1 MDLTDKIAN
10 LPQKPGIYQ
19 YKDATGKI
27 IYVGKA
33 IKLRNRVRSYF
44 NKLKQHDAKTRALV
58 GRIEDVEV
66 IVTDSEAEALILE
79 DTLIKK
85 HKPRYNINLKDDKS
99 YPYVKVTSE
108 PYPRIFQTRTVV
120 RDGSK
125 YYGPFTKVGDMHRV
139 LDLIHKLFRLR
150 TCKLNITANT
160 ILEKKHKVCLEFHI
174 KKCDGPC
181 EGLISLQEYNKYVDY
196 AKSILSGKTREL
208 EIYLRDRMEQ
218 LSEEMKFEEAAEAR
232 DQLGAIRQFVSRQ
245 KVVTADLID
254 RDVFGIYR
262 EENTACSLVFTVR
275 EGKLI
280 GRKHF
285 IIKKA
290 DDLPDEEILQRT
302 LDTWYSEQEFVP
314 REIFLP
320 TEPEDIETLSS
331 ILAKKRNGS
340 VSIKIPKIGDKRHLV
355 DLAENNAQYIL
366 KEYLL
371 AITKREQT
379 VPHAVQALQRDL
391 RLKKLPRIIECFDN
405 SHLQGT
411 ELVSSM
417 VCFEDGKPKK
427 SEYRKFK
434 NQSVNKNDDFAAM
447 REAVQRRYT
456 RLINENQRLPDLI
469 VIDGGKGQLSSAVGI
484 LKELGI
490 LEKVTVIGLAKRL
503 EEVFFPGNSEAVL
516 LPRTSSSLRLI
527 QQLRDEAHRFAITY
541 HRQLRSKR
549 TFRTELTDIPGI
561 GAKTAQKLLKEVGSV
576 DAIRNSSIAQLKV
589 HLSEKQAK
597 SIHKYFAEKENNSL
611 DDSSAESES

>member
-1 MDLTDKIAN
+1 MELSEKIAN

-19 YKDATGKI
+19 YKDASGKI
-27 IYVGKA
+27 IYIGKA

-44 NKLKQHDAKTRALV
+44 NKQKQHDAKTRVLV
-58 GRIEDVEV
+58 SKIDDLEF

-85 HKPRYNINLKDDKS
+85 HKPRYNVNLKDDKS

-108 PYPRIFQTRTVV
+108 PYPRIFQTRTIV

-139 LDLIHKLFRLR
+139 LDLIHKIFRLR
-150 TCKLNITANT
+150 TCKLSITSET
-160 ILEKKHKVCLEFHI
+160 IREKKHKICLEFHI

-181 EGLISLQEYNKYVDY
+181 EGLISANDYNKNVEY
-196 AKSILSGKTREL
+196 AKDILSGKTREL
-208 EIYLRDRMEQ
+208 EQFLRERMERF
-218 LSEEMKFEEAAEAR
+218 SEEMKFEEAAEAR
-232 DQLGAIRQFVSRQ
+232 DQLGAVRQFVSRQ

-254 RDVFGIYR
+254 RDVFGICR
-262 EENTACSLVFTVR
+262 EDNTACSLVFTVR

-290 DDLPDEEILQRT
+290 NELSDAEILQRT

-314 REIFLP
+314 KEIYLP
-320 TEPEDIETLSS
+320 SEPEDLETLAA
-331 ILAKKRNGS
+331 ILTEKRKAT
-340 VSIKIPKIGDKRHLV
+340 VQIKIPKIGDKRHLIE
-355 DLAENNAQYIL
+355 LAENNAQYIL
-366 KEYLL
+366 KDYLL

-391 RLKKLPRIIECFDN
+391 RMKKMPRIIECFDN
-405 SHLQGT
+405 SHLHGT

-417 VCFEDGKPKK
+417 VCFEDGKPRK
-427 SEYRKFK
+427 SDYRKFK
-434 NQSVNKNDDFAAM
+434 NQTVNKNDDFAAM
-447 REAVQRRYT
+447 REAIERRYS
-456 RLINENQRLPDLI
+456 RVIKENYRLPDLI
-469 VIDGGKGQLSSAVGI
+469 VIDGGKGQLSSAVGV

-490 LEKVTVIGLAKRL
+490 FEKVTVIGLAKRL
-503 EEVFFPGNSEAVL
+503 EEVFFPGNSEAIL

-549 TFRTELTDIPGI
+549 TFKTELTDIPGI
-561 GAKTAQKLLKEVGSV
+561 GAKTAQKLLIDMGSV
-576 DAIRNSSIAQLKV
+576 EAIRNSSIAQIKV
-589 HLSEKQAK
+589 HIGEKQAQK
-597 SIHKYFAEKENNSL
+597 IHKYFADKENNVL
-611 DDSSAESES
+611 DDTAAESES

>member
-1 MDLTDKIAN
+1 MELKDKIAN

-19 YKDATGKI
+19 YKDSTGKI

-44 NKLKQHDAKTRALV
+44 NKQKQHDAKTRVLV
-58 GRIEDVEV
+58 SKIDDVDV

-85 HKPRYNINLKDDKS
+85 HKPRYNVNLKDDKS
-99 YPYVKVTSE
+99 YPYVKVTNE

-120 RDGSK
+120 RDGAK
-125 YYGPFTKVGDMHRV
+125 YYGPFTKVREMHRV
-139 LDLIHKLFRLR
+139 LDLIHKIFRLR
-150 TCKLNITANT
+150 TCKLNITAET
-160 ILEKKHKVCLEFHI
+160 IKEQKHKICLEFHI

-181 EGLISLQEYNKYVDY
+181 EGLISHENYNKNIAF
-196 AKSILSGKTREL
+196 AKSILSGRTREL
-208 EIYLRDRMEQ
+208 EHYLRERMEI

-290 DDLPDEEILQRT
+290 AELSDDEILQRT
-302 LDTWYSEQEFVP
+302 IDTWYSEQEFVP
-314 REIFLP
+314 KEIFLP
-320 TEPEDIETLSS
+320 TEPNDLETLTA
-331 ILAKKRNGS
+331 ILTEKRKAS
-340 VSIKIPKIGDKRHLV
+340 VHIKIPKIGDKRHLI
-355 DLAENNAQYIL
+355 DLAENNAQYVL

-379 VPHAVQALQRDL
+379 VPHAVQSLQRDL
-391 RLKKLPRIIECFDN
+391 RLKKMPRIIECFDN
-405 SHLQGT
+405 SHLHGT

-427 SEYRKFK
+427 SDYRKYK
-434 NQSVNKNDDFAAM
+434 NQTVNKNDDFAAM
-447 REAVQRRYT
+447 REAVQRRYS
-456 RLINENQRLPDLI
+456 RLINENKRLPDLI
-469 VIDGGKGQLSSAVGI
+469 IIDGGKGQLSSAVGI

-490 LEKVTVIGLAKRL
+490 FDKVAIIGLAKRL

-516 LPRTSSSLRLI
+516 LPKTSSSLRLI

-561 GAKTAQKLLKEVGSV
+561 GAKTATKLLKDIGSV
-576 DAIRNSSIAQLKV
+576 DAIRNCTIAQLKV
-589 HLSEKQAK
+589 HLGEKQAK
-597 SIHKYFAEKENNSL
+597 TVHKYFAEKDIDL
-611 DDSSAESES
+611 DNTTAETES

>member
-19 YKDATGKI
+19 YKDSAGKI

-44 NKLKQHDAKTRALV
+44 NKLKHHDAKTRALV
-58 GRIEDVEV
+58 NKIEDVEV

-99 YPYVKVTSE
+99 YPYVKVTNE
-108 PYPRIFQTRTVV
+108 PYPRIFQTRNVI

-125 YYGPFTKVGDMHRV
+125 YFGPFTKVGDMHRV
-139 LDLIHKLFRLR
+139 LELIHKLFRLR
-150 TCKLNITANT
+150 TCKLNITAET
-160 ILEKKHKVCLEFHI
+160 ILEKKHKVCLEYHI

-181 EGLISLQEYNKYVDY
+181 EGLISQEDYNKNIDY
-196 AKSILSGKTREL
+196 AKSILSGKTRDL
-208 EIYLRDRMEQ
+208 EHYLRKKMEQ
-218 LSEEMKFEEAAEAR
+218 LSEEMKFEEAAQVR

-245 KVVTADLID
+245 KVVTADLVD

-262 EENTACSLVFTVR
+262 EDNTACSLVFTVR

-290 DDLPDEEILQRT
+290 DDLTDEEIVQRT

-314 REIFLP
+314 KEIFLP
-320 TEPEDIETLSS
+320 TEPEDIETLST
-331 ILAKKRNGS
+331 ILAKKRKAS
-340 VSIKIPKIGDKRHLV
+340 VSIKIPKIGEKRHLV

-371 AITKREQT
+371 AIAKREQS

-391 RLKKLPRIIECFDN
+391 RLKRLPRIIECFDN

-434 NQSVNKNDDFAAM
+434 NQTVNKNDDFAAM
-447 REAVQRRYT
+447 SEAVERRYS
-456 RLINENQRLPDLI
+456 RLINEKQRLPDLI
-469 VIDGGKGQLSSAVGI
+469 VIDGGKGQLSSAVSV

-490 LEKVTVIGLAKRL
+490 LDKVAIVGLAKRL

-549 TFRTELTDIPGI
+549 TFKTELTEIPGI
-561 GAKTAQKLLKEVGSV
+561 GAKTAQKLLIDMGSV
-576 DAIRNSSIAQLKV
+576 EAISKSTVAQLKV
-589 HLSEKQAK
+589 HIGEKQAK
-597 SIHKYFAEKENNSL
+597 AIHKYFADKEEEKL
-611 DDSSAESES
+611 DNTSTEAQS

>member
-19 YKDATGKI
+19 YKDDTGKI

-44 NKLKQHDAKTRALV
+44 NKQKQHDAKTRALV
-58 GRIEDVEV
+58 GKIVDVEV

-99 YPYVKVTSE
+99 YPYVKVTNE
-108 PYPRIFQTRTVV
+108 PYPRIFQTRTVI

-125 YYGPFTKVGDMHRV
+125 YYGPFTKVGDLYRV
-139 LDLIHKLFRLR
+139 LDLIHKIFRLR
-150 TCKLNITANT
+150 TCAVSITSET
-160 ILEKKHKVCLEFHI
+160 IREKKHKICLEFHI

-181 EGLISLQEYNKYVDY
+181 EGLISADDYNKNVEY
-196 AKSILSGKTREL
+196 AKGILSGKTREL
-208 EIYLRDRMEQ
+208 EHFLRERMERF
-218 LSEEMKFEEAAEAR
+218 SEEMKFEEAAEAR
-232 DQLGAIRQFVSRQ
+232 DQLGAVRQFVSKQ
-245 KVVTADLID
+245 KVVTSDLVD

-290 DDLPDEEILQRT
+290 EELRDEEILQRT
-302 LDTWYSEQEFVP
+302 LDSWYSEQEFVP
-314 REIFLP
+314 KEIYLP
-320 TEPEDIETLSS
+320 TEPEDIETLTT
-331 ILAKKRNGS
+331 ILADKRKGT
-340 VSIKIPKIGDKRHLV
+340 VHIKIPKIGDKRHLI
-355 DLAENNAQYIL
+355 DLAENNAKYVL

-371 AITKREQT
+371 AVSKREQT
-379 VPHAVQALQRDL
+379 IPHAVQALQRDL
-391 RLKKLPRIIECFDN
+391 RLKKTPRIIECFDN

-417 VCFEDGKPKK
+417 VCFEDGRPKK

-434 NQSVNKNDDFAAM
+434 NQTVNKNDDFAAM
-447 REAVQRRYT
+447 REAVQRRYS
-456 RLINENQRLPDLI
+456 RLINENGRLPDLI

-490 LEKVTVIGLAKRL
+490 FDKVAVIGLAKRL

-561 GAKTAQKLLKEVGSV
+561 GEKTALKLLKDVGSV
-576 DAIRNSSIAQLKV
+576 EAVRNSTIAQLKV
-589 HLSEKQAK
+589 HLGEKQAK
-597 SIHKYFAEKENNSL
+597 TVHQYFAEKENNSL
-611 DDSSAESES
+611 DDTAAETES

>member
-1 MDLTDKIAN
+1 MELSDKIAN

-19 YKDATGKI
+19 YKDESGKI

-33 IKLRNRVRSYF
+33 IKLRNRVRTYF
-44 NKLKQHDAKTRALV
+44 NKLKQHDAKTRVLV
-58 GRIEDVEV
+58 SKIRDLDY

-85 HKPRYNINLKDDKS
+85 HKPRYNVNLKDDKT
-99 YPYVKVTSE
+99 YPYVKVTNE
-108 PYPRIFQTRTVV
+108 PYPRIIQTRTVV

-125 YYGPFTKVGDMHRV
+125 YYGPFTKVGDLYRV
-139 LDLIHKLFRLR
+139 MDLIHKIFRLR
-150 TCKLNITANT
+150 TCKLNITAET
-160 ILEKKHKVCLEFHI
+160 IAEKKHKICLEFHI

-181 EGLISLQEYNKYVDY
+181 EGLISFEDYNKNVDY

-208 EIYLRDRMEQ
+208 EKYLREKMEI

-262 EENTACSLVFTVR
+262 EDNTACSLVFTVR

-290 DDLPDEEILQRT
+290 DELSDEEILQRT
-302 LDTWYSEQEFVP
+302 IDTWYSEQEFVP
-314 REIFLP
+314 KEIFLP
-320 TEPEDIETLSS
+320 SEPEDLETLTA
-331 ILAKKRNGS
+331 ILAEKRKATIH
-340 VSIKIPKIGDKRHLV
+340 IKIPKIGDKRHLI

-391 RLKKLPRIIECFDN
+391 RMKKLPRIIECFDN
-405 SHLQGT
+405 SHLHGT

-427 SEYRKFK
+427 SDYRKFK
-434 NQSVNKNDDFAAM
+434 NQTVNKNDDFAAM
-447 REAVQRRYT
+447 REAVQRRYS
-456 RLINENQRLPDLI
+456 RLINENERLPDLI
-469 VIDGGKGQLSSAVGI
+469 VIDGGKGQLSSAVGV

-490 LEKVTVIGLAKRL
+490 FEKVAIIGLAKRL
-503 EEVFFPGNSEAVL
+503 EEVFFPGNSEALL

-549 TFRTELTDIPGI
+549 TFKTELTDIPGV
-561 GAKTAQKLLKEVGSV
+561 GAKTAIMLLKEMGSV
-576 DAIRNSSIAQLKV
+576 GVISKSSIAQLKV
-589 HLSEKQAK
+589 HLGEKQAK
-597 SIHKYFAEKENNSL
+597 TVHKYFAEKDINL
-611 DDSSAESES
+611 DDTATETQS

>member
-19 YKDATGKI
+19 YKDDTGKI

-44 NKLKQHDAKTRALV
+44 NKQKQHDAKTRALV
-58 GRIEDVEV
+58 GKIADVEV

-99 YPYVKVTSE
+99 YPYVKVTNE

-125 YYGPFTKVGDMHRV
+125 YYGPFTKVGDLYRV
-139 LDLIHKLFRLR
+139 LDLIHKIFRLR
-150 TCKLNITANT
+150 TCALSITSET
-160 ILEKKHKVCLEFHI
+160 IRDKKHKICLEFHI

-181 EGLISLQEYNKYVDY
+181 EGLISADDYNKNVDY

-208 EIYLRDRMEQ
+208 EQFLRERMERF
-218 LSEEMKFEEAAEAR
+218 SEEMKFEEAAEAR
-232 DQLGAIRQFVSRQ
+232 DQLSAVRQFVSKQ
-245 KVVTADLID
+245 KVVTSDLVD

-290 DDLPDEEILQRT
+290 DELRDEEILQRT
-302 LDTWYSEQEFVP
+302 LDSWYSEQEFVP
-314 REIFLP
+314 KEIYLP
-320 TEPEDIETLSS
+320 TEPEDIETLTS
-331 ILAKKRNGS
+331 ILADKRKGT
-340 VSIKIPKIGDKRHLV
+340 VHIKIPKIGDKRHLI
-355 DLAENNAQYIL
+355 DLAENNAKYVL

-371 AITKREQT
+371 AISKREQT
-379 VPHAVQALQRDL
+379 IPHAVQALQRDL
-391 RLKKLPRIIECFDN
+391 RLKKTPRIIECFDN

-417 VCFEDGKPKK
+417 VCFEDGRPKK

-434 NQSVNKNDDFAAM
+434 NQTVNKNDDFAAM
-447 REAVQRRYT
+447 REAVQRRYS
-456 RLINENQRLPDLI
+456 RLINENGRLPDLI

-490 LEKVTVIGLAKRL
+490 FDKVAVIGLAKRL
-503 EEVFFPGNSEAVL
+503 EEVFFPGNSEAIL

-561 GAKTAQKLLKEVGSV
+561 GEKTALKLLKDVGSV
-576 DAIRNSSIAQLKV
+576 EAVRNSTIAQLKV
-589 HLSEKQAK
+589 HLGEKQAK
-597 SIHKYFAEKENNSL
+597 TVHQYFAEKVNNVL
-611 DDSSAESES
+611 NDTAAETES

>member
-19 YKDATGKI
+19 YKDSAGKI

-44 NKLKQHDAKTRALV
+44 NKLKHHDAKTRSLV
-58 GRIEDVEV
+58 NKIEDVEV

-99 YPYVKVTSE
+99 YPYVKVTNE
-108 PYPRIFQTRTVV
+108 PYPRIFQTRNVI

-125 YYGPFTKVGDMHRV
+125 YFGPFTKVGDMHRV
-139 LDLIHKLFRLR
+139 LELIHKLFRLR
-150 TCKLNITANT
+150 TCKLNITAET
-160 ILEKKHKVCLEFHI
+160 ILEKKNKVCLEYHI

-181 EGLISLQEYNKYVDY
+181 EGLISQEDYNKNIDY
-196 AKSILSGKTREL
+196 AKSILSGKTRDL
-208 EIYLRDRMEQ
+208 EHYLRKKMEQ
-218 LSEEMKFEEAAEAR
+218 LSEEMKFEEAAQVR

-245 KVVTADLID
+245 KVVTADLVD

-262 EENTACSLVFTVR
+262 EDNTACSLVFTVR

-290 DDLPDEEILQRT
+290 DDLTDEEIVQRT

-314 REIFLP
+314 KEIFLP
-320 TEPEDIETLSS
+320 TEPEDIETLST
-331 ILAKKRNGS
+331 ILAKKRKAS
-340 VSIKIPKIGDKRHLV
+340 VSIKIPKIGEKRHLV

-371 AITKREQT
+371 AIAKREQS

-391 RLKKLPRIIECFDN
+391 RLKRLPRIIECFDN

-434 NQSVNKNDDFAAM
+434 NQTVNKNDDFAAM
-447 REAVQRRYT
+447 SEAVERRYS
-456 RLINENQRLPDLI
+456 RLINEKQRLPDLI
-469 VIDGGKGQLSSAVGI
+469 VIDGGKGQLSSAVSV

-490 LEKVTVIGLAKRL
+490 LDKVAIVGLAKRL

-549 TFRTELTDIPGI
+549 TFKTELTEIPGI
-561 GAKTAQKLLKEVGSV
+561 GAKTAQKLLIDMGSV
-576 DAIRNSSIAQLKV
+576 EAISKSTVAQLKV
-589 HLSEKQAK
+589 HIGEKQAK
-597 SIHKYFAEKENNSL
+597 AIHKYFADKEEEKL
-611 DDSSAESES
+611 DNTSTEAQS

>member
-19 YKDATGKI
+19 YKDSAGKI

-44 NKLKQHDAKTRALV
+44 NKLKHHDAKTRALV
-58 GRIEDVEV
+58 NKIEDVEV

-99 YPYVKVTSE
+99 YPYVKVTNE
-108 PYPRIFQTRTVV
+108 PYPRIFQTRNVI

-125 YYGPFTKVGDMHRV
+125 YFGPFTKVGDMHRV
-139 LDLIHKLFRLR
+139 LELIHKLFRLR
-150 TCKLNITANT
+150 TCKLNITAET
-160 ILEKKHKVCLEFHI
+160 ILEKKHKVCLEYHI

-181 EGLISLQEYNKYVDY
+181 EGLISQEDYNKNIDY
-196 AKSILSGKTREL
+196 AKSILSGKTRDL
-208 EIYLRDRMEQ
+208 EHYLRKKMEQ
-218 LSEEMKFEEAAEAR
+218 LSEEMKFEEAAQVR

-245 KVVTADLID
+245 KVVTADLVD

-262 EENTACSLVFTVR
+262 EDNTACSLVFTVR

-290 DDLPDEEILQRT
+290 DDLTDEEIVQRT

-314 REIFLP
+314 KEIFLP
-320 TEPEDIETLSS
+320 TEPEDIETLST
-331 ILAKKRNGS
+331 ILAKKRKAS
-340 VSIKIPKIGDKRHLV
+340 VSIKIPKIGEKRHLV

-371 AITKREQT
+371 AIAKREQS

-391 RLKKLPRIIECFDN
+391 RLKRLPRIIECFDN

-434 NQSVNKNDDFAAM
+434 NQTVNKNDDFAAM
-447 REAVQRRYT
+447 SEAVERRYS
-456 RLINENQRLPDLI
+456 RLINEKQRLPDLI
-469 VIDGGKGQLSSAVGI
+469 VIDGGKGQLSSAVSV

-490 LEKVTVIGLAKRL
+490 LDKVAIVGLAKRL

-549 TFRTELTDIPGI
+549 TFKTELTEIPGI
-561 GAKTAQKLLKEVGSV
+561 GAKTAQKLLIDMGSV
-576 DAIRNSSIAQLKV
+576 EAISKSTVAQLKV
-589 HLSEKQAK
+589 HICEKQAK
-597 SIHKYFAEKENNSL
+597 AIHKYFADKEEEKL
-611 DDSSAESES
+611 DNTSTEAQS

>member
-58 GRIEDVEV
+58 GRIEDVEF

-181 EGLISLQEYNKYVDY
+181 EGLIPLQEYNKYVDY
-196 AKSILSGKTREL
+196 AKSILSGKTHEL

-434 NQSVNKNDDFAAM
+434 NQTVNKNDDFAAM

>member
-19 YKDATGKI
+19 YKDSAGKI

-44 NKLKQHDAKTRALV
+44 NKLKHHDAKTRALV
-58 GRIEDVEV
+58 NKIEDVEV

-99 YPYVKVTSE
+99 YPYVKVTNE
-108 PYPRIFQTRTVV
+108 PYPRIFQTRNVI

-125 YYGPFTKVGDMHRV
+125 YFGPFTKVGDMHRV
-139 LDLIHKLFRLR
+139 LELIHKLFRLR
-150 TCKLNITANT
+150 TCKLNITAET
-160 ILEKKHKVCLEFHI
+160 ILEKKNKVCLEYHI

-181 EGLISLQEYNKYVDY
+181 EGLISQEDYNKNIDY
-196 AKSILSGKTREL
+196 AKSILSGKTRDL
-208 EIYLRDRMEQ
+208 EHYLRKKMEQ
-218 LSEEMKFEEAAEAR
+218 LSEEMKFEEAAQVR

-245 KVVTADLID
+245 KVVTADLVD

-262 EENTACSLVFTVR
+262 EDNTACSLVFTVR

-290 DDLPDEEILQRT
+290 EDLTDEEIVQRT

-314 REIFLP
+314 KEIFLP
-320 TEPEDIETLSS
+320 TEPEDIETLST
-331 ILAKKRNGS
+331 ILAKKRKAS
-340 VSIKIPKIGDKRHLV
+340 VSIKIPKIGEKRHLV

-371 AITKREQT
+371 AIAKREQS

-391 RLKKLPRIIECFDN
+391 RLKRLPRIIECFDN

-434 NQSVNKNDDFAAM
+434 NQTVNKNDDFAAM
-447 REAVQRRYT
+447 SEAVERRYS
-456 RLINENQRLPDLI
+456 RLINEKQRLPDLI
-469 VIDGGKGQLSSAVGI
+469 VIDGGKGQLSSAVSV

-490 LEKVTVIGLAKRL
+490 LDKVAIVGLAKRL

-549 TFRTELTDIPGI
+549 TFKTELTEIPGI
-561 GAKTAQKLLKEVGSV
+561 GAKTAQKLLIDMGSV
-576 DAIRNSSIAQLKV
+576 EAISKSTVAQLKV
-589 HLSEKQAK
+589 HIGEKQAK
-597 SIHKYFAEKENNSL
+597 AIHKYFADKEEEKL
-611 DDSSAESES
+611 DNTSTEAQC

>member
-19 YKDATGKI
+19 YKDSAGKI

-44 NKLKQHDAKTRALV
+44 NKLKHHDAKTRALV
-58 GRIEDVEV
+58 NKIEDVEV

-99 YPYVKVTSE
+99 YPYVKVTNE
-108 PYPRIFQTRTVV
+108 PYPRIFQTRNVI

-125 YYGPFTKVGDMHRV
+125 YFGPFTKVGDMHRV
-139 LDLIHKLFRLR
+139 LELIHKLFRLR
-150 TCKLNITANT
+150 TCKLNITAET
-160 ILEKKHKVCLEFHI
+160 ILEKKHKVCLEYHI

-181 EGLISLQEYNKYVDY
+181 EGLISQEDYNKNIDY
-196 AKSILSGKTREL
+196 AKSILSGKTRDL
-208 EIYLRDRMEQ
+208 EHYLREKMEQ
-218 LSEEMKFEEAAEAR
+218 LSEEMKFEEAAQVR

-245 KVVTADLID
+245 KVVTADLVD

-262 EENTACSLVFTVR
+262 EDNTACSLVFTVR

-290 DDLPDEEILQRT
+290 DDLTDEEIVQRT

-314 REIFLP
+314 KEIFLP
-320 TEPEDIETLSS
+320 TEPEDIETLST
-331 ILAKKRNGS
+331 ILAKKRKAS
-340 VSIKIPKIGDKRHLV
+340 VNIKIPKIGEKRHLV

-371 AITKREQT
+371 AIAKREQS

-391 RLKKLPRIIECFDN
+391 RLKRLPRIIECFDN

-434 NQSVNKNDDFAAM
+434 NQTVNKNDDFAAM
-447 REAVQRRYT
+447 REAVERRYS
-456 RLINENQRLPDLI
+456 RLINEKQRLPDLI
-469 VIDGGKGQLSSAVGI
+469 VIDGGKGQLSSAVSV

-490 LEKVTVIGLAKRL
+490 LDKVAIVGLAKRL

-549 TFRTELTDIPGI
+549 TFKTELTEIPGI
-561 GAKTAQKLLKEVGSV
+561 GAKTAQKLLIDMGSV
-576 DAIRNSSIAQLKV
+576 EAISKSTVAQLKV
-589 HLSEKQAK
+589 HIGEKQAK
-597 SIHKYFAEKENNSL
+597 AIHKYFADKEEEKL
-611 DDSSAESES
+611 DNTSTEAQS

>member
-19 YKDATGKI
+19 YKDSAGKI

-44 NKLKQHDAKTRALV
+44 NKLKHHDAKTRALV
-58 GRIEDVEV
+58 NKIEDVEV

-99 YPYVKVTSE
+99 YPYVKVTNE
-108 PYPRIFQTRTVV
+108 PYPRIFQTRNVI

-125 YYGPFTKVGDMHRV
+125 YFGPFTKVGDMHRV
-139 LDLIHKLFRLR
+139 LELIHKLFRLR
-150 TCKLNITANT
+150 TCKLNITAET
-160 ILEKKHKVCLEFHI
+160 ILEKKNKVCLEYHI

-181 EGLISLQEYNKYVDY
+181 EGLISQEDYNKNIDY
-196 AKSILSGKTREL
+196 AKSILSGKTRDL
-208 EIYLRDRMEQ
+208 EHYLRKKMEQ
-218 LSEEMKFEEAAEAR
+218 LSEEMKFEEAAQVR

-245 KVVTADLID
+245 KVVTADLVD

-262 EENTACSLVFTVR
+262 EDNTACSLVFTVR

-290 DDLPDEEILQRT
+290 DDLTDEEIVQRT

-314 REIFLP
+314 KEIFLP
-320 TEPEDIETLSS
+320 TEPEDIETLST
-331 ILAKKRNGS
+331 ILAKKRKAS
-340 VSIKIPKIGDKRHLV
+340 VSIKIPKIGEKRHLV

-371 AITKREQT
+371 AIAKREQS

-391 RLKKLPRIIECFDN
+391 RLKRLPRIIECFDN

-434 NQSVNKNDDFAAM
+434 NQTVNKNDDFAAM
-447 REAVQRRYT
+447 SEAVERRYS
-456 RLINENQRLPDLI
+456 RLINEKQRLPDLI
-469 VIDGGKGQLSSAVGI
+469 VIDGGKGQLSSAVSV

-490 LEKVTVIGLAKRL
+490 LDKVAIVGLAKRL

-549 TFRTELTDIPGI
+549 TFKTELTEIPGI
-561 GAKTAQKLLKEVGSV
+561 GAKTAQKLLIDMGSV
-576 DAIRNSSIAQLKV
+576 EAISKSTVAQLKV
-589 HLSEKQAK
+589 HIGEKQAK
-597 SIHKYFAEKENNSL
+597 AIHKYFADKEEEKL
-611 DDSSAESES
+611 DNTSTEAQS

>member
-19 YKDATGKI
+19 YKDSAGKI

-44 NKLKQHDAKTRALV
+44 NKLKHHDAKTRSLV
-58 GRIEDVEV
+58 NKIEDVEV

-99 YPYVKVTSE
+99 YPYVKVTNE
-108 PYPRIFQTRTVV
+108 PYPRIFQTRNVI

-125 YYGPFTKVGDMHRV
+125 YFGPFTKVGDMHRV
-139 LDLIHKLFRLR
+139 LELIHKLFRLR
-150 TCKLNITANT
+150 TCKLNITAET
-160 ILEKKHKVCLEFHI
+160 ILEKKHKVCLEYHI

-181 EGLISLQEYNKYVDY
+181 EGLISQEDYNKNIDY
-196 AKSILSGKTREL
+196 AKSILSGKTRDL
-208 EIYLRDRMEQ
+208 EHYLRKKMEQ
-218 LSEEMKFEEAAEAR
+218 LSEEMKFEEAAQVR

-245 KVVTADLID
+245 KVVTADLVD

-262 EENTACSLVFTVR
+262 EDNTACSLVFTVR

-290 DDLPDEEILQRT
+290 DDLTDEEIVQRT

-314 REIFLP
+314 KEIFLP
-320 TEPEDIETLSS
+320 TEPEDIETLST
-331 ILAKKRNGS
+331 ILAKKRKAS
-340 VSIKIPKIGDKRHLV
+340 VSIKIPKIGEKRHLV

-371 AITKREQT
+371 AIAKREQS

-391 RLKKLPRIIECFDN
+391 RLKRLPRIIECFDN

-434 NQSVNKNDDFAAM
+434 NQTVNKNDDFAAM
-447 REAVQRRYT
+447 SEAVERRYS
-456 RLINENQRLPDLI
+456 RLINEKQRLPDLI
-469 VIDGGKGQLSSAVGI
+469 VIDGGKGQLSSAVSV

-490 LEKVTVIGLAKRL
+490 LDKVAIVGLAKRL

-549 TFRTELTDIPGI
+549 TFKTELTEIPGI
-561 GAKTAQKLLKEVGSV
+561 GAKTAQKLLIDMGSV
-576 DAIRNSSIAQLKV
+576 EAISKSTVAQLKV
-589 HLSEKQAK
+589 HIGEKQAK
-597 SIHKYFAEKENNSL
+597 AIHKYFADKEEEKL
-611 DDSSAESES
+611 DNTSTEAQS

>member
-1 MDLTDKIAN
+1 MELSDKIAN

-19 YKDATGKI
+19 YKDESGKI

-44 NKLKQHDAKTRALV
+44 NKLKQHDAKTRVLV
-58 GRIEDVEV
+58 SKIRDLEI

-85 HKPRYNINLKDDKS
+85 HKPRYNVNLKDDKT
-99 YPYVKVTSE
+99 YPYVKVTNE

-125 YYGPFTKVGDMHRV
+125 YYGPFTKVGDLYRV
-139 LDLIHKLFRLR
+139 MDLIHKIFRLR
-150 TCKLNITANT
+150 TCKLNITAET
-160 ILEKKHKVCLEFHI
+160 IAEKKHKICLEFHI

-181 EGLISLQEYNKYVDY
+181 EGLISFEDYNKNVDY

-208 EIYLRDRMEQ
+208 EKYLREKMEI

-262 EENTACSLVFTVR
+262 EDNTACSLVFTVR

-290 DDLPDEEILQRT
+290 DELSDEEILQRT
-302 LDTWYSEQEFVP
+302 IDTWYSEQEFVP
-314 REIFLP
+314 KEIFLP
-320 TEPEDIETLSS
+320 SEPEDLETLTA
-331 ILAKKRNGS
+331 ILAEKRKAT
-340 VSIKIPKIGDKRHLV
+340 VHIKIPKIGDKRHLI

-391 RLKKLPRIIECFDN
+391 RMKKMPRIIECFDN
-405 SHLQGT
+405 SHLHGT

-427 SEYRKFK
+427 SDYRKFK
-434 NQSVNKNDDFAAM
+434 NQTVNKNDDFAAM
-447 REAVQRRYT
+447 REAVQRRYS
-456 RLINENQRLPDLI
+456 RLINENERLPDLI
-469 VIDGGKGQLSSAVGI
+469 VIDGGKGQLSSAVGV

-490 LEKVTVIGLAKRL
+490 FEKVTIIGLAKRL
-503 EEVFFPGNSEAVL
+503 EEVFFPGNSEALL

-549 TFRTELTDIPGI
+549 TFKTELTDIPGV
-561 GAKTAQKLLKEVGSV
+561 GSKTAIMLLKEMGSV
-576 DAIRNSSIAQLKV
+576 GVISKSSIAQLKV
-589 HLSEKQAK
+589 HLGEKQAK
-597 SIHKYFAEKENNSL
+597 AIHKYFAEKVINL
-611 DDSSAESES
+611 DDTATETQS

>member
-19 YKDATGKI
+19 YKDSAGKI

-44 NKLKQHDAKTRALV
+44 NKLKHHDAKTRALV
-58 GRIEDVEV
+58 NKIEDVEV

-99 YPYVKVTSE
+99 YPYVKVTNE
-108 PYPRIFQTRTVV
+108 PYPRIFQTRNVI

-125 YYGPFTKVGDMHRV
+125 YFGPFTKVGDMHRV
-139 LDLIHKLFRLR
+139 LELIHKLFRLR
-150 TCKLNITANT
+150 TCKLNITAET
-160 ILEKKHKVCLEFHI
+160 ILEKKHKVCLEYHI

-181 EGLISLQEYNKYVDY
+181 EGLISQEDYNKNIDY
-196 AKSILSGKTREL
+196 AKSILSGKTRDL
-208 EIYLRDRMEQ
+208 EHYLRKKMEQ
-218 LSEEMKFEEAAEAR
+218 LSEEMKFEEAAQVR

-245 KVVTADLID
+245 KVVTADLVD

-262 EENTACSLVFTVR
+262 EDNTACSLVFTVR

-290 DDLPDEEILQRT
+290 DDLTDEEIVQRT

-314 REIFLP
+314 KEIFLP
-320 TEPEDIETLSS
+320 TEPEDIETLST
-331 ILAKKRNGS
+331 ILAKKRKAS
-340 VSIKIPKIGDKRHLV
+340 VSIKIPKIGEKRHLV

-371 AITKREQT
+371 AIAKREQS

-391 RLKKLPRIIECFDN
+391 RLKRLPRIIECFDN

-434 NQSVNKNDDFAAM
+434 NQTVNKNDDFAAM
-447 REAVQRRYT
+447 REAVERRYS
-456 RLINENQRLPDLI
+456 RLINEKQRLPDLI
-469 VIDGGKGQLSSAVGI
+469 VIDGGKGQLSSAVSV

-490 LEKVTVIGLAKRL
+490 LGKVAIVGLAKRL

-549 TFRTELTDIPGI
+549 TFKTELTEIPGI
-561 GAKTAQKLLKEVGSV
+561 GAKTAQKLLIDMGSV
-576 DAIRNSSIAQLKV
+576 EAISKSTVAQLKV
-589 HLSEKQAK
+589 HIGEKQAK
-597 SIHKYFAEKENNSL
+597 AIHKYFADKEEEKL
-611 DDSSAESES
+611 DNTSTEAQS

>member
-1 MDLTDKIAN
+1 MELKDKIAN
-10 LPQKPGIYQ
+10 LPLKPGIYQ

-44 NKLKQHDAKTRALV
+44 NNKKQHDAKTRVLV
-58 GRIEDVEV
+58 SKIDDVDV

-85 HKPRYNINLKDDKS
+85 HKPRYNVNLKDDKS
-99 YPYVKVTSE
+99 YPYVKVTNE

-125 YYGPFTKVGDMHRV
+125 YYGPFTKVREMHRV
-139 LDLIHKLFRLR
+139 LDLIHKIFRLR
-150 TCKLNITANT
+150 TCKLNITAET
-160 ILEKKHKVCLEFHI
+160 IKEKKHKICLEFHI

-181 EGLISLQEYNKYVDY
+181 EGLISHENYNKNIDF

-208 EIYLRDRMEQ
+208 ERYLLERMDI

-245 KVVTADLID
+245 KVVTSDLID

-290 DDLPDEEILQRT
+290 GELSDEEILQRT
-302 LDTWYSEQEFVP
+302 IDTWYSEQEFVP
-314 REIFLP
+314 KEIFLP
-320 TEPEDIETLSS
+320 SEPEDIETLTA
-331 ILAKKRNGS
+331 ILTEKRKAT
-340 VSIKIPKIGDKRHLV
+340 VHIKIPKIGDKRHLI
-355 DLAENNAQYIL
+355 DLAENNAQYVL

-379 VPHAVQALQRDL
+379 VPHAVQSLQRDL

-405 SHLQGT
+405 SHLHGT

-417 VCFEDGKPKK
+417 VCFEDGRPKK
-427 SEYRKFK
+427 SDYRKFK
-434 NQSVNKNDDFAAM
+434 NQTVHKNDDFAAM
-447 REAVQRRYT
+447 REAVQRRYS
-456 RLINENQRLPDLI
+456 RLINENERLPDLI
-469 VIDGGKGQLSSAVGI
+469 IIDGGKGQLSSAVGI

-490 LEKVTVIGLAKRL
+490 LDKVAIIGLAKRL
-503 EEVFFPGNSEAVL
+503 EEVFFPGNSEAIL
-516 LPRTSSSLRLI
+516 LPKTSSSLRLI

-561 GAKTAQKLLKEVGSV
+561 GSKTAIKLLKDIGSV
-576 DAIRNSSIAQLKV
+576 DAIRNCTIAQLKV
-589 HLSEKQAK
+589 HLGEKQAK
-597 SIHKYFAEKENNSL
+597 TVHKYFAEKDIDL
-611 DDSSAESES
+611 DNTTAETES

>member
-1 MDLTDKIAN
+1 MELKDKIAN
-10 LPQKPGIYQ
+10 LPQQPGIYQ
-19 YKDATGKI
+19 YKDSTGKI

-44 NKLKQHDAKTRALV
+44 NKQKQHDAKTRVLV
-58 GRIEDVEV
+58 SKIDDVEV

-85 HKPRYNINLKDDKS
+85 HKPRYNVNLKDDKS
-99 YPYVKVTSE
+99 YPYVKVTNE

-125 YYGPFTKVGDMHRV
+125 YYGPFTKVREMHRV
-139 LDLIHKLFRLR
+139 LDLIHKIFRLR
-150 TCKLNITANT
+150 TCKLNITAET
-160 ILEKKHKVCLEFHI
+160 IKEKKHKICLEFHI

-181 EGLISLQEYNKYVDY
+181 EGLISHENYNKNIDF

-208 EIYLRDRMEQ
+208 EHYLRERMEI

-245 KVVTADLID
+245 KVVTSDLID

-290 DDLPDEEILQRT
+290 DELSDEEILQRT
-302 LDTWYSEQEFVP
+302 IDTWYSEQEFVP
-314 REIFLP
+314 KEIFLP
-320 TEPEDIETLSS
+320 SEPNELETLTA
-331 ILAKKRNGS
+331 ILTEKRKAT
-340 VSIKIPKIGDKRHLV
+340 VHIKIPKIGDKRHLI

-371 AITKREQT
+371 AITKREQS
-379 VPHAVQALQRDL
+379 VPHAVQSLQRDL

-405 SHLQGT
+405 SHLHGT

-417 VCFEDGKPKK
+417 VYFEDGKPKK

-434 NQSVNKNDDFAAM
+434 NQTVHKNDDFAAM
-447 REAVQRRYT
+447 REAVQRRYS
-456 RLINENQRLPDLI
+456 RLINEKERLPDLI
-469 VIDGGKGQLSSAVGI
+469 IIDGGKGQLSSAVGV
-484 LKELGI
+484 LKELEI
-490 LEKVTVIGLAKRL
+490 FDKVAIIGLAKRL
-503 EEVFFPGNSEAVL
+503 EEVFFPSNSEAVL
-516 LPRTSSSLRLI
+516 LPKTSSSLRLI
-527 QQLRDEAHRFAITY
+527 QKLRDEAHRFAITY

-561 GAKTAQKLLKEVGSV
+561 GAKTATKLLKDIGSV
-576 DAIRNSSIAQLKV
+576 EAIRNCTVAQLKV
-589 HLSEKQAK
+589 HLGEKQAK
-597 SIHKYFAEKENNSL
+597 TVHKYFTEKDIDLDNTTAET
-611 DDSSAESES
+611 ES

>member
-19 YKDATGKI
+19 YKDDTGKI

-44 NKLKQHDAKTRALV
+44 NQQKQHNAKTRALV
-58 GRIEDVEV
+58 AKIVDVEV

-99 YPYVKVTSE
+99 YPYVRVTNE
-108 PYPRIFQTRTVV
+108 PYPRIFQTRIVV

-125 YYGPFTKVGDMHRV
+125 YYGPFTKVGDLYRV
-139 LDLIHKLFRLR
+139 LELIHKIFRLR
-150 TCKLNITANT
+150 TCALSITSET
-160 ILEKKHKVCLEFHI
+160 IRDKKHKICLEFHI

-181 EGLISLQEYNKYVDY
+181 EGLISADDYNKNVEY

-208 EIYLRDRMEQ
+208 EHFLRERMERF
-218 LSEEMKFEEAAEAR
+218 SDEMKFEEAAEAR
-232 DQLGAIRQFVSRQ
+232 DQLSAVRQFVSKQ
-245 KVVTADLID
+245 KVVTSDLVD

-290 DDLPDEEILQRT
+290 DELRDEEILQRT
-302 LDTWYSEQEFVP
+302 LDSWYSEQEFVP
-314 REIFLP
+314 KEIFLP
-320 TEPEDIETLSS
+320 TEPEDIETLTS
-331 ILAKKRNGS
+331 ILADKRKGT
-340 VSIKIPKIGDKRHLV
+340 VHIKIPKIGDKRHLI
-355 DLAENNAQYIL
+355 DLAENNAKYVL

-371 AITKREQT
+371 AVSKREQT
-379 VPHAVQALQRDL
+379 IPHAVQALQRDL
-391 RLKKLPRIIECFDN
+391 RLKKTPRIIECFDN

-417 VCFEDGKPKK
+417 VCFEDGRPKK

-434 NQSVNKNDDFAAM
+434 NQTVNKNDDFAAM
-447 REAVQRRYT
+447 REAVQRRYS
-456 RLINENQRLPDLI
+456 RLINENGRLPDLI

-490 LEKVTVIGLAKRL
+490 FDKVSIIGLAKRL
-503 EEVFFPGNSEAVL
+503 EEVFFPGNSEAIL

-561 GAKTAQKLLKEVGSV
+561 GEKTAMKLLKDVGSV
-576 DAIRNSSIAQLKV
+576 EAVRNSTIAQLKV
-589 HLSEKQAK
+589 HLGEKQAK
-597 SIHKYFAEKENNSL
+597 TVHKYFAEKENNVL
-611 DDSSAESES
+611 DDTAAETES

>member
-19 YKDATGKI
+19 YKDSAGKI

-44 NKLKQHDAKTRALV
+44 NKLKHHDAKTRALV
-58 GRIEDVEV
+58 NKIEDVEV

-99 YPYVKVTSE
+99 YPYVKVTNE
-108 PYPRIFQTRTVV
+108 PYPRIFQTRNVI

-125 YYGPFTKVGDMHRV
+125 YFGPFTKVGDMHRV
-139 LDLIHKLFRLR
+139 LELIHKLFRLR
-150 TCKLNITANT
+150 TCKLNITAET
-160 ILEKKHKVCLEFHI
+160 ILEKKHKVCLEYHI

-181 EGLISLQEYNKYVDY
+181 EGLISQEDYNKNIDY
-196 AKSILSGKTREL
+196 AKSILSGKTRDL
-208 EIYLRDRMEQ
+208 EHYLRKKMEQ
-218 LSEEMKFEEAAEAR
+218 LSEEMKFEEAAQVR

-245 KVVTADLID
+245 KVVTADLVD

-262 EENTACSLVFTVR
+262 EDNTACSLVFTVR

-290 DDLPDEEILQRT
+290 DDLTDEEIVQRT

-314 REIFLP
+314 KEIFLP
-320 TEPEDIETLSS
+320 TEPEDIETLST
-331 ILAKKRNGS
+331 ILAKKRKAS
-340 VSIKIPKIGDKRHLV
+340 VSIKIPKIGEKRHLV

-371 AITKREQT
+371 AIAKREQS

-391 RLKKLPRIIECFDN
+391 RLKRLPRIIECFDN

-434 NQSVNKNDDFAAM
+434 NQTVNKNDDFAAM
-447 REAVQRRYT
+447 REAVERRYS
-456 RLINENQRLPDLI
+456 RLINEKQRLPDLI
-469 VIDGGKGQLSSAVGI
+469 VIDGGKGQLSSAVSV

-490 LEKVTVIGLAKRL
+490 LDKVAIVGLAKRL

-549 TFRTELTDIPGI
+549 TFKTELTEIPGI
-561 GAKTAQKLLKEVGSV
+561 GAKTAQKLLIDMGSV
-576 DAIRNSSIAQLKV
+576 EAISKSTVAQLKV
-589 HLSEKQAK
+589 HIGEKQAK
-597 SIHKYFAEKENNSL
+597 AIHKYFADKEEEKL
-611 DDSSAESES
+611 DNTSTEAQS

>member
-1 MDLTDKIAN
+1 M
-10 LPQKPGIYQ
+10 
-19 YKDATGKI
+19 
-27 IYVGKA
+27 
-33 IKLRNRVRSYF
+33 
-44 NKLKQHDAKTRALV
+44 
-58 GRIEDVEV
+58 EV

-99 YPYVKVTSE
+99 YPYVKVTNE
-108 PYPRIFQTRTVV
+108 PYPRIFQTRNVI

-125 YYGPFTKVGDMHRV
+125 YFGPFTKVGDMHRV
-139 LDLIHKLFRLR
+139 LELIHKLFRLR
-150 TCKLNITANT
+150 TCKLNITAET
-160 ILEKKHKVCLEFHI
+160 ILEKKHKVCLEYHI

-181 EGLISLQEYNKYVDY
+181 EGLISQEDYNKNIDY
-196 AKSILSGKTREL
+196 AKSILSGKTRDL
-208 EIYLRDRMEQ
+208 EHYLRKKMEQ
-218 LSEEMKFEEAAEAR
+218 LSEEMKFEEAAQVR

-245 KVVTADLID
+245 KVVTADLVD

-262 EENTACSLVFTVR
+262 EDNTACSLVFTVR

-290 DDLPDEEILQRT
+290 DDLTDEEIVQRT

-314 REIFLP
+314 KEIFLP
-320 TEPEDIETLSS
+320 TEPEDIETLST
-331 ILAKKRNGS
+331 ILAKKRKAS
-340 VSIKIPKIGDKRHLV
+340 VSIKIPKIGEKRHLV

-371 AITKREQT
+371 AIAKREQS

-391 RLKKLPRIIECFDN
+391 RLKRLPRIIECFDN

-434 NQSVNKNDDFAAM
+434 NQTVNKNDDFAAM
-447 REAVQRRYT
+447 SEAVERRYS
-456 RLINENQRLPDLI
+456 RLINEKQRLPDLI
-469 VIDGGKGQLSSAVGI
+469 VIDGGKGQLSSAVSV

-490 LEKVTVIGLAKRL
+490 LDKVAIVGLAKRL

-549 TFRTELTDIPGI
+549 TFKTELTEIPGI
-561 GAKTAQKLLKEVGSV
+561 GAKTAQKLLIDMGSV
-576 DAIRNSSIAQLKV
+576 EAISKSTVAQLKV
-589 HLSEKQAK
+589 HIGEKQAK
-597 SIHKYFAEKENNSL
+597 AIHKYFADKEEEKL
-611 DDSSAESES
+611 DNTSTEAQS

>member
-1 MDLTDKIAN
+1 
-10 LPQKPGIYQ
+10 
-19 YKDATGKI
+19 
-27 IYVGKA
+27 
-33 IKLRNRVRSYF
+33 
-44 NKLKQHDAKTRALV
+44 
-58 GRIEDVEV
+58 
-66 IVTDSEAEALILE
+66 
-79 DTLIKK
+79 
-85 HKPRYNINLKDDKS
+85 
-99 YPYVKVTSE
+99 
-108 PYPRIFQTRTVV
+108 
-120 RDGSK
+120 
-125 YYGPFTKVGDMHRV
+125 MHRV
-139 LDLIHKLFRLR
+139 LELIHKLFRLR
-150 TCKLNITANT
+150 TCKLNITAET
-160 ILEKKHKVCLEFHI
+160 ILEKKHKVCLEYHI

-181 EGLISLQEYNKYVDY
+181 EGLISQEDYNKNIDY
-196 AKSILSGKTREL
+196 AKSILSGKTRDL
-208 EIYLRDRMEQ
+208 EHYLRKKMEQ
-218 LSEEMKFEEAAEAR
+218 LSEEMKFEEAAQVR

-245 KVVTADLID
+245 KVVTADLVD

-262 EENTACSLVFTVR
+262 EDNTACSLVFTVR

-290 DDLPDEEILQRT
+290 DDLTDEEIVQRT

-314 REIFLP
+314 KEIFLP
-320 TEPEDIETLSS
+320 TEPEDIETLST
-331 ILAKKRNGS
+331 ILAKKRKAS
-340 VSIKIPKIGDKRHLV
+340 VSIKIPKIGEKRHLV

-371 AITKREQT
+371 AIAKREQS

-391 RLKKLPRIIECFDN
+391 RLKRLPRIIECFDN

-417 VCFEDGKPKK
+417 VCFEDEKPKK

-434 NQSVNKNDDFAAM
+434 NQTVNKNDDFAAM
-447 REAVQRRYT
+447 SEAVERRYS
-456 RLINENQRLPDLI
+456 RLINEKQRLPDLI
-469 VIDGGKGQLSSAVGI
+469 VIDGGKGQLSSAVSV

-490 LEKVTVIGLAKRL
+490 LDKVAIVGLAKRL

-549 TFRTELTDIPGI
+549 TFKTELTEIPGI
-561 GAKTAQKLLKEVGSV
+561 GAKTAQKLLIDMGSV
-576 DAIRNSSIAQLKV
+576 EAISKSTVAQLKV
-589 HLSEKQAK
+589 HIGEKQAK
-597 SIHKYFAEKENNSL
+597 AIHKYFADKEEEKL
-611 DDSSAESES
+611 DNTSTEAQS

>member
-19 YKDATGKI
+19 YKDSAGKI

-44 NKLKQHDAKTRALV
+44 NKLKHHDAKTRALV
-58 GRIEDVEV
+58 NKIEDVEV

-99 YPYVKVTSE
+99 YPYVKVTNE
-108 PYPRIFQTRTVV
+108 PYPRIFQTRNVI

-125 YYGPFTKVGDMHRV
+125 YFGPFTKVGDMHRV
-139 LDLIHKLFRLR
+139 LELIHKLFRLR
-150 TCKLNITANT
+150 TCKLNITAET
-160 ILEKKHKVCLEFHI
+160 ILEKKHKVCLEYHI

-181 EGLISLQEYNKYVDY
+181 EGLISQEDYNKNIDY
-196 AKSILSGKTREL
+196 AKSILSGKTRDL
-208 EIYLRDRMEQ
+208 EHYLRKKMEQ
-218 LSEEMKFEEAAEAR
+218 LSEEMKFEEAAQVR

-245 KVVTADLID
+245 KVVTADLVD

-262 EENTACSLVFTVR
+262 EDNTACSLVFTVR

-290 DDLPDEEILQRT
+290 EDLTDEEIVQRT

-314 REIFLP
+314 KEIFLP
-320 TEPEDIETLSS
+320 TEPEDIETLST
-331 ILAKKRNGS
+331 ILAKKRKAS
-340 VSIKIPKIGDKRHLV
+340 VSIKIPKIGEKRHLV

-371 AITKREQT
+371 AIAKREQS

-391 RLKKLPRIIECFDN
+391 RLKRLPRIIECFDN

-434 NQSVNKNDDFAAM
+434 NQTVNKNDDFAAM
-447 REAVQRRYT
+447 SEAVERRYS
-456 RLINENQRLPDLI
+456 RLINEKQRLPDLI
-469 VIDGGKGQLSSAVGI
+469 VIDGGKGQLSSAVSV

-490 LEKVTVIGLAKRL
+490 LDKVAIVGLAKRL

-549 TFRTELTDIPGI
+549 TFKTELTEIPGI
-561 GAKTAQKLLKEVGSV
+561 GAKTAQKLLIDMGSV
-576 DAIRNSSIAQLKV
+576 EAISKSTVAQLKV
-589 HLSEKQAK
+589 HIGEKQAK
-597 SIHKYFAEKENNSL
+597 AIHKYFADKEEEKL
-611 DDSSAESES
+611 DNTSTEAQS

>member
-19 YKDATGKI
+19 YKDSAGKI

-44 NKLKQHDAKTRALV
+44 NKLKHHDAKTRALV
-58 GRIEDVEV
+58 NKIEDVEV

-99 YPYVKVTSE
+99 YPYVKVTNE
-108 PYPRIFQTRTVV
+108 PYPRIFQTRNVI

-125 YYGPFTKVGDMHRV
+125 YFGPFTKVGDMHRV
-139 LDLIHKLFRLR
+139 LELIHKLFRLR
-150 TCKLNITANT
+150 TCKLNITAET
-160 ILEKKHKVCLEFHI
+160 ILEKKHKVCLEYHI

-181 EGLISLQEYNKYVDY
+181 EGLISQEDYNKNIDY
-196 AKSILSGKTREL
+196 AKSILSGKTRDL
-208 EIYLRDRMEQ
+208 EHYLRKKMEQ
-218 LSEEMKFEEAAEAR
+218 LSEEMKFEEAAQVR

-245 KVVTADLID
+245 KVVTADLVD

-262 EENTACSLVFTVR
+262 EDNTACSLVFTVR

-290 DDLPDEEILQRT
+290 EDLTDEEIVQRT

-314 REIFLP
+314 KEIFLP
-320 TEPEDIETLSS
+320 TEPEDIETLST
-331 ILAKKRNGS
+331 ILAKKRKAS
-340 VSIKIPKIGDKRHLV
+340 VSIKIPKIGEKRHLV

-371 AITKREQT
+371 AIAKREQS

-391 RLKKLPRIIECFDN
+391 RLKRLPRIIECFDN

-434 NQSVNKNDDFAAM
+434 NQTVNKNDDFAAM
-447 REAVQRRYT
+447 REAVERRYS
-456 RLINENQRLPDLI
+456 RLINEKQRLPDLI
-469 VIDGGKGQLSSAVGI
+469 VIDGGKGQLSSAVSV

-490 LEKVTVIGLAKRL
+490 LDKVAIVGLAKRL

-549 TFRTELTDIPGI
+549 TFKTELTEIPGI
-561 GAKTAQKLLKEVGSV
+561 GAKTAQKLLIDMGSV
-576 DAIRNSSIAQLKV
+576 EAISKSTVAQLKV
-589 HLSEKQAK
+589 HIGEKQAK
-597 SIHKYFAEKENNSL
+597 AIHKYFADKEEEKL
-611 DDSSAESES
+611 DNTSTEAQS

>member
-19 YKDATGKI
+19 YKDSAGKI

-44 NKLKQHDAKTRALV
+44 NKLKHHDAKTRSLV
-58 GRIEDVEV
+58 NKIEDVEV

-99 YPYVKVTSE
+99 YPYVKVTNE
-108 PYPRIFQTRTVV
+108 PYPRIFQTRNVI

-125 YYGPFTKVGDMHRV
+125 YFGPFTKVGDMHRV
-139 LDLIHKLFRLR
+139 LELIHKLFRLR
-150 TCKLNITANT
+150 TCKLNITAET
-160 ILEKKHKVCLEFHI
+160 ILEKKNKVCLEYHI

-181 EGLISLQEYNKYVDY
+181 EGLISQEDYNKNIDY
-196 AKSILSGKTREL
+196 AKSILSGKTRDL
-208 EIYLRDRMEQ
+208 EHYLRKKMEQ
-218 LSEEMKFEEAAEAR
+218 LSEEMKFEEAAQVR

-245 KVVTADLID
+245 KVVTADLVD

-262 EENTACSLVFTVR
+262 EDNTACSLVFTVR

-290 DDLPDEEILQRT
+290 DDLTDEEIVQRT

-314 REIFLP
+314 KEIFLP
-320 TEPEDIETLSS
+320 TEPEDIETLST
-331 ILAKKRNGS
+331 ILAKKRKAS
-340 VSIKIPKIGDKRHLV
+340 VSIKIPKIGEKRHLV

-371 AITKREQT
+371 AIAKREQS

-391 RLKKLPRIIECFDN
+391 RLKRLPRIIECFDN

-434 NQSVNKNDDFAAM
+434 NQTVNKNDDFAAM
-447 REAVQRRYT
+447 REAVERRYS
-456 RLINENQRLPDLI
+456 RLINEKQRLPDLI
-469 VIDGGKGQLSSAVGI
+469 VIDGGKGQLSSAVSV

-490 LEKVTVIGLAKRL
+490 LDKVAIVGLAKRL

-549 TFRTELTDIPGI
+549 TFKTELTEIPGI
-561 GAKTAQKLLKEVGSV
+561 GAKTAQKLLIDMGSV
-576 DAIRNSSIAQLKV
+576 EAISKSTVAQLKV
-589 HLSEKQAK
+589 HIGEKQAK
-597 SIHKYFAEKENNSL
+597 AIHKYFADKEEEKL
-611 DDSSAESES
+611 DNTSTEAQS

>member
-391 RLKKLPRIIECFDN
+391 RLKILPRIIECFDN

-434 NQSVNKNDDFAAM
+434 NQTVNKNDDFAAM

-456 RLINENQRLPDLI
+456 RLINENQRLPNLI

>member
-19 YKDATGKI
+19 YKDSAGKI

-44 NKLKQHDAKTRALV
+44 NKLKHHDAKTRALV
-58 GRIEDVEV
+58 NKIEDVEV

-99 YPYVKVTSE
+99 YPYVKVTNE
-108 PYPRIFQTRTVV
+108 PYPRIFQTRNVI

-125 YYGPFTKVGDMHRV
+125 YFGPFTKVGDMHRV
-139 LDLIHKLFRLR
+139 LELIHKLFRLR
-150 TCKLNITANT
+150 TCKLNITAET
-160 ILEKKHKVCLEFHI
+160 ILEKKHKVCLEYHI

-181 EGLISLQEYNKYVDY
+181 EGLISQEDYNKNIDY
-196 AKSILSGKTREL
+196 AKSILSGKTRDL
-208 EIYLRDRMEQ
+208 EHYLRKKMEQ
-218 LSEEMKFEEAAEAR
+218 LSEEMKFEEAAQVR

-245 KVVTADLID
+245 KVVTADLVD

-262 EENTACSLVFTVR
+262 EDNTACSLVFTVR

-290 DDLPDEEILQRT
+290 DDLTDEEIVQRT

-314 REIFLP
+314 KEIFLP
-320 TEPEDIETLSS
+320 TEPEDIETLST
-331 ILAKKRNGS
+331 ILAKKRKAS
-340 VSIKIPKIGDKRHLV
+340 VSIKIPKIGEKRHLV

-371 AITKREQT
+371 AIAKREQS

-391 RLKKLPRIIECFDN
+391 RLKRLPRIIECFDN

-434 NQSVNKNDDFAAM
+434 NQTVNKNDDFAAM
-447 REAVQRRYT
+447 SEAVERRYS
-456 RLINENQRLPDLI
+456 RLINEKQRLPDLI
-469 VIDGGKGQLSSAVGI
+469 VIDGGKGQLSSAVSV

-490 LEKVTVIGLAKRL
+490 LDKVAIVGLAKRL

-541 HRQLRSKR
+541 HRQRRSKR
-549 TFRTELTDIPGI
+549 TFKTELTEIPGI
-561 GAKTAQKLLKEVGSV
+561 GAKTAQKLLIDMGSV
-576 DAIRNSSIAQLKV
+576 EAISKSTVAQLKV
-589 HLSEKQAK
+589 HIGEKQAK
-597 SIHKYFAEKENNSL
+597 AIHKYFADKEEEKL
-611 DDSSAESES
+611 DNTSTEAQS